1 MKKRISKKDR
11 EEKYRIINDLY
22 DKFSFLVYKTTVEAG
37 WEDELNSIIVQ
48 LRYELKKF

>member
-1 MKKRISKKDR
+1 MPKIKKETR
-11 EEKYRIINDLY
+11 EEKFRKINDLY
-22 DKFSFLVYKTTVEAG
+22 QQFSYLVYKTSVEQG

>member
-1 MKKRISKKDR
+1 MPKETR
-11 EEKYRIINDLY
+11 EHKFRKINDLY
-22 DKFSFLVYKTTVEAG
+22 QQFSWLVYKSSTEAG